1 MANYTII
8 GGDGKQYGPITTED
22 LYKWITEGR
31 LNAQSQ
37 VKAESDAEFRALA
50 AFPEFADALKIQ
62 NATPESPTPFA
73 VSTDG
78 PERDYELD
86 IGGCVS
92 RGWELVKNN
101 FGTLFVS
108 FAIMLVI
115 SMVAGGLLNGIFSLL
130 PQKIEVV
137 RQIVHLLVVAAL
149 APIMGPLTA
158 GVYYLFIRAHR
169 GQAISIGEMFIG
181 FQNFFKELFVGYLVV
196 TLVIGVCM
204 IPYNVVNDLKVL
216 GILEQMRHAQPAEV
230 QNLVAQ
236 LWPALFST
244 LPVLLICLIPITY
257 LSVNWQ
263 FTLPLIIDKQIPF
276 WTAMKTSWKMVHK
289 HWWQVFGL
297 TVVVGL
303 VGIAGALACCVGVLV
318 TIPIGIGAMM
328 FAYETIFGA
337 EKK

>member
-8 GGDGKQYGPITTED
+8 GGDGKQYGSISED
-22 LYKWITEGR
+22 DLRKWIAEGR

-37 VKAESDAEFRALA
+37 AKAEGDVEFRALST
-50 AFPEFADALKIQ
+50 FPEFADALKIQ
-62 NATPESPTPFA
+62 SAPTETYAPSA
-73 VSTDG
+73 ISG
-78 PERDYELD
+78 GWLERDYELD

-92 RGWELVKNN
+92 SGWNLLKNN

-108 FAIMLVI
+108 FVIMLVI
-115 SMVAGGLLNGIFSLL
+115 SMVFGGLLNGIFSLL
-130 PQKIEVV
+130 PQKMEVV
-137 RQIVHLLVVAAL
+137 RQIVHLLVITAL

-169 GQAISIGEMFIG
+169 GQAINIGEMFIG
-181 FQNFFKELFVGYLVV
+181 FQKNFRELFLGYLVV

-204 IPYNVVNDLKVL
+204 IPYNVVNDLKVS
-216 GILEQMRHAQPAEV
+216 GILEQMRHAQPTEV
-230 QNLVAQ
+230 QNLAAQ

-289 HWWQVFGL
+289 HWWLVFGL
-297 TVVVGL
+297 VLIVGL
-303 VGIAGALACCVGVLV
+303 VSIAGVLV
-318 TIPIGIGAMM
+318 CCIGVLFTIPVGIATLMY
-328 FAYETIFGA
+328 AYETIFNA